1 MITWLAIKAWSISAW
16 NSFVGF
22 CKERWELVVGIV
34 VGVLGMLAITRRD
47 RDTAKVLE
55 EKNNLVDT
63 LLSSEQEATAKEREA
78 LKKNLD
84 TFLSTNEEVKKDF
97 ESKISRLDQEKKD
110 QVKKILTSES
120 PEEQIALKLREY
132 LD

>member
-1 MITWLAIKAWSISAW
+1 MIIFEKY
-16 NSFVGF
+16 FVF
-22 CKERWELVVGIV
+22 YFLSEERWELVVGIV